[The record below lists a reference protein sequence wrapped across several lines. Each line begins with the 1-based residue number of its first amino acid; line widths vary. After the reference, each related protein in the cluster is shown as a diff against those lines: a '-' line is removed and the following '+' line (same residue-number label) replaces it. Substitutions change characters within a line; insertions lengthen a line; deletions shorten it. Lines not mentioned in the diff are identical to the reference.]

1 MRGSLFLFYYSM
13 KNPAFPLLSCIMPTY
28 NRRAFI
34 PHAIRYF
41 LRQDYPNKELIVL
54 DDGEDKVADL
64 IPQKENI
71 HYHAIEGKITL
82 GEKMNRA
89 CQLAKGDIIV
99 NWDDD
104 DWYAPWRLTYQA
116 SVMMQQPDVAVCGI
130 NQLLYYD
137 LHGGNSFL
145 YRYPENQRIWLLGSS
160 LCFTRTHWERF
171 RFAEIDVGMDGLFVW
186 ATPEE
191 QVRALENYSFSVH
204 MIHPKNV
211 SPKHTNNSWWHQHPV
226 DEIKAAMGDDW
237 LIYAQWNR
245 QKPIVPPTPAT
256 DVLKNVFA
264 CLVHEKPDCVLDLV
278 KNLRH
283 FHPDSA
289 ILLYNGGHNTQL
301 LSDRA
306 LTKTYKAIVH
316 PSPKP
321 QPYGYLHGF
330 AFDCLA
336 YALEHLPF
344 DTLTIVDSDQLA
356 IRSGYETFL
365 TQYLK
370 QYPKAGLLSVSPEQ
384 VTTANR
390 TNHVALQAFKEY
402 ELWKPLLDTFP
413 DSDNKFVHW
422 TFWPATV
429 FTRAAAHDLMAMYQ
443 KNELV
448 QQIITNS
455 RIWASE
461 EVFFPTLIRLL
472 GYEVIKHPCNY
483 DYTKFRQPVAIN
495 QLDAALS
502 DEKTFWLHPVQREF
516 NDPIRQA
523 VRQRSGQYQSK
534 ESTIHL
540 FKPYIQKIQPIAG
553 WLSDNEALL
562 LAQSLFDC
570 LTHLPSPQHIVE
582 IGSYHGK
589 ATILMGQIIQEH
601 FPDAHIHAI
610 DPHDGLL
617 GDDDKGLQQFPP
629 SLDAFQKNIRHAGLH
644 DRITT
649 IQSHSTEVEWN
660 QPIAFLLIDGLHDY
674 RHVAADFQHFA
685 PWLAPGSIIAFHDY
699 ADYFPGVK
707 AFVNEL
713 LTLSTHQIVQKTDT
727 LIVLKQIIT
736 SVQMIP
742 TLIRENKAM

>member
-1 MRGSLFLFYYSM
+1 M
-13 KNPAFPLLSCIMPTY
+13 KNPANPLLSCIMPTY
-28 NRRAFI
+28 NRRAFV

-41 LRQDYPNKELIVL
+41 LRQDYPNKELIIL

-64 IPQKENI
+64 VPQNDNI
-71 HYHAIEGKITL
+71 RYYAIDGKITL

-116 SVMMQQPDVAVCGI
+116 SVMQQPNVAVCGI

-137 LHGGNSFL
+137 LQGGNGFL

-160 LCFTRTHWERF
+160 LCFTRAQWERI
-171 RFAEIDVGMDGLFVW
+171 RFSEIDVGMDGLFVW

-211 SPKHTNNSWWHQHPV
+211 SPKQTNNSWWHQHPV
-226 DEIKAAMGDDW
+226 EEIQAKMGDDW
-237 LIYAQWNR
+237 SIYAQWNG
-245 QKPIVPPTPAT
+245 QKTPPSPRPDTK
-256 DVLKNVFA
+256 VLKNVFA

-278 KNLRH
+278 QNLRY
-283 FHPDSA
+283 FNPDA
-289 ILLYNGGHNTQL
+289 TILLYNGGQDSQL
-301 LSDRA
+301 LSDPK
-306 LTKTYKAIVH
+306 LTKIYKAIVH
-316 PSPKP
+316 PSPQP

-330 AFDCLA
+330 AFDCMA
-336 YALEHLPF
+336 YALEHLHF

-356 IRSGYETFL
+356 VRSGYEAYL

-384 VTTANR
+384 ITASDH
-390 TNHVALQAFKEY
+390 TNFVATQAFKEH

-413 DSDNKFVHW
+413 DGHNKFVHW

-429 FTRAAAHDLMAMYQ
+429 FTRAAANDLIAMHQ

-448 QQIITNS
+448 QQVIAKS

-472 GYEVIKHPCNY
+472 GYEVVKHPCNY
-483 DYTKFRQPVAIN
+483 DYIKFRNPLTIN
-495 QLDAALS
+495 QLDAVIS
-502 DEKTFWLHPVQREF
+502 DEKAFWLHPVPREL
-516 NDPIRQA
+516 NDPIRQG
-523 VRQRSGQYQSK
+523 VRVRSGQYLSK
-534 ESTIHL
+534 ESNIHL
-540 FKPYIQKIQPIAG
+540 FKPYIQKIQPITG

-589 ATILMGQIIQEH
+589 VTILMGQIIRDH
-601 FPDAHIHAI
+601 FSDAHIHAI
-610 DPHDGLL
+610 DPHDCFL
-617 GDDDKGLQQFPP
+617 GDTDKGLQQFPP
-629 SLDAFQKNIRHAGLH
+629 SLDAFQKNIREAGLQ

-674 RHVAADFQHFA
+674 RHVSADFKHFA
-685 PWLAPGSIIAFHDY
+685 PWLAPGAIIAFHDY

-713 LTLSTHQIVQKTDT
+713 LALENYSKITLIDT
-727 LIVLKQIIT
+727 LIVLQNN
-736 SVQMIP
+736 
-742 TLIRENKAM
+742 R

>member
-1 MRGSLFLFYYSM
+1 
-13 KNPAFPLLSCIMPTY
+13 MPTY
-28 NRRAFI
+28 NRRAFV

-41 LRQDYPNKELIVL
+41 LRQDYPNKELIIL

-64 IPQKENI
+64 IPQKDNI
-71 HYHAIEGKITL
+71 RYYAIEGKITL

-104 DWYAPWRLTYQA
+104 DWYAPWRLSYQA
-116 SVMMQQPDVAVCGI
+116 SVMQKPGVAVCGI

-137 LHGGNSFL
+137 LQGGNSFL

-160 LCFTRTHWERF
+160 LCFTRAQWERI

-211 SPKHTNNSWWHQHPV
+211 SPKQTNNSWWHQYPV
-226 DEIKAAMGDDW
+226 NEIKATMGDDW
-237 LIYAQWNR
+237 SIYAQWNG
-245 QKPIVPPTPAT
+245 QKTTAAPAPAT
-256 DVLKNVFA
+256 DVLKNIFA

-283 FHPDSA
+283 FHPDSV
-289 ILLYNGGHNTQL
+289 ILLYNGGHDNQL
-301 LSDRA
+301 LSDPA
-306 LTKTYKAIVH
+306 LTTNYKAIVH

-330 AFDCLA
+330 AFDCMA
-336 YALEHLPF
+336 YAIEHLHF

-356 IRSGYETFL
+356 VRSGYEAYL
-365 TQYLK
+365 TQYL
-370 QYPKAGLLSVSPEQ
+370 QRYPKAGLLSMSPEL
-384 VTTANR
+384 VTSANR
-390 TNHVALQAFKEY
+390 TNFVATQAFKEY

-413 DSDNKFVHW
+413 DSGNKFVHW
-422 TFWPATV
+422 TFWPATI
-429 FTRAAAHDLMAMYQ
+429 FTHAAVQDLMAMYRE
-443 KNELV
+443 NELA
-448 QQIITNS
+448 QQVIANS

-461 EVFFPTLIRLL
+461 EVLFPTFVRLL
-472 GYEVIKHPCNY
+472 GYEVVRHPCNY
-483 DYTKFRQPVAIN
+483 DYTRFRQPLAIN

-502 DEKTFWLHPVQREF
+502 DEKTFWLHPVPREL

-523 VRQRSGQYQSK
+523 LRQRSGQDQSK
-534 ESTIHL
+534 ENKVHI
-540 FKPYIQKIQPIAG
+540 FKSYVQKIQPITG
-553 WLSDNEALL
+553 WLSDHEALL

-570 LTHLPSPQHIVE
+570 LTHLPAPQHVVE

-589 ATILMGQIIQEH
+589 ATVLMGQVIRDH
-601 FPDAHIHAI
+601 FTEARIHAI

-617 GDDDKGLQQFPP
+617 GDADKGLQQFPP
-629 SLDAFQKNIRHAGLH
+629 SLDAFQHNIQKAGLQ
-644 DRITT
+644 DRVTVV
-649 IQSHSTEVEWN
+649 QNRSTEVEWN
-660 QPIAFLLIDGLHDY
+660 QPVAFLLIDGLHDY
-674 RHVAADFQHFA
+674 HHVAADFQYFA
-685 PWLAPGSIIAFHDY
+685 SWLVPGSIIAFHDY

-707 AFVNEL
+707 TFVNEL
-713 LTLSTHQIVQKTDT
+713 LVGRGYERVGLAETMYI
-727 LIVLKQIIT
+727 LK
-736 SVQMIP
+736 
-742 TLIRENKAM
+742 K